1 VNDLEQIARDIA
13 AFWAARDTANMNR
26 DLDRLDPLT
35 KTLAMGM
42 ALGVLSRLPSP
53 HRNLFRSFL
62 AEVVN
67 PHMKAT
73 GGHEYKV
80 PKRP

>member
-1 VNDLEQIARDIA
+1 MNDLEQIARDIA
-13 AFWAARDTANMNR
+13 AFWAVRDTANMNR
-26 DLDRLDPLT
+26 DLDRLDPIT

-42 ALGVLSRLPSP
+42 ALGILSRLPYR
-53 HRNLFRSFL
+53 HLYRSFL

-67 PHMKAT
+67 PHMKAA

-80 PKRP
+80 PK